1 MKLNIFIVYLGK
13 ASLLCLQL
21 YALIVFGFTEYTEL
35 AVLIG
40 TGELLSSFI
49 TLGIHSAILRTKDHE
64 TIIKHIRVN
73 LYTLFVGF
81 AIFSYFYLISN
92 QYICTLV
99 ALAISSSITKLT
111 RAYVIS
117 LALVSKLSISY
128 ISQVFAIIVT
138 FILLKVENA
147 YDIAIVI
154 IVSQFLSTFNI
165 LYYFRGAFVID
176 STRVNQ
182 YFVRQNIYTFFIRDI
197 ASLSSGHLARSLL
210 YFFGLTEAAGLYSIC
225 YQIHAYSLQLLVPFN
240 QLVRP
245 ILRNHYLENDIVLLS
260 KLKIRWQKF
269 YSMIGLL
276 VVIFISTFLS
286 ISSEYLNHFT
296 GIPTDFTLYMNF
308 VLVGTFVCFAMDLNN
323 IWTMLVFKNSDLLIK
338 YMVVVY
344 AAVVLLSQLVTYMLI
359 GDIGFVVGYSFALIL
374 VNISNLI
381 IYRYSLIARDGLL

>member
-1 MKLNIFIVYLGK
+1 MKLNIIIVYSGK
-13 ASLLCLQL
+13 ASFLFLQL

-49 TLGIHSAILRTKDHE
+49 TLGIHSAILRTKDQD
-64 TIIKHIRVN
+64 TIFRHLKVN
-73 LYTLFVGF
+73 IFTLLISFVVC
-81 AIFSYFYLISN
+81 SYFYLTNN
-92 QYICTLV
+92 QYICTLI
-99 ALAISSSITKLT
+99 ALAISSSITKLA
-111 RAYVIS
+111 RAYIIS

-128 ISQVFAIIVT
+128 FSQVFAMIFT
-138 FILLKVENA
+138 FILLKIESA
-147 YDIAIVI
+147 HDIVIVI
-154 IVSQFLSTFNI
+154 IVSQFLSTLNI
-165 LYYFRGAFVID
+165 LHYILGAFVID
-176 STRVNQ
+176 STRGNQ
-182 YFVRQNIYTFFIRDI
+182 KFVRQNIYTFFIRDI

-240 QLVRP
+240 QLIRP
-245 ILRNHYLENDIVLLS
+245 LLRNHYLENDIVLLS
-260 KLKIRWQKF
+260 KLKIKWQKY

-276 VVIFISTFLS
+276 VVIFISIFLS
-286 ISSEYLNHFT
+286 ISSEYLNHYT
-296 GIPTDFTLYMNF
+296 GIPTDFTIYMNF

-338 YMVVVY
+338 YMVVIY
-344 AAVVLLSQLVTYMLI
+344 AALVLLCQLVTYMLI

-381 IYRYSLIARDGLL
+381 IYRYSLISRDGLL